1 MKWKEFWD
9 TFESTIDQNTELS
22 DIEKMHYL
30 NSKLSGEAKNAVSG
44 IMLSNENYTVVTTLL
59 KERFEDNQVV
69 LHNHNIELIN
79 INPATSTSKGLRF
92 MHDQME
98 KHFRSLEVSHQD
110 MTHDIFIPII
120 ISKVPKDILLQLEI
134 QKRRRKIW
142 SVSMLREQLN
152 NYVYAT
158 ERAEQ
163 QHYSTK
169 ADHINRFPRCRF
181 CKGRRWSGQCLVYPT
196 VEERKE
202 IIKDSCF
209 LCLKE
214 SHIAWKCLLSKTCV
228 HCGRMNHHHRSLC

>member
-1 MKWKEFWD
+1 MVAIRQEVSEEKS
-9 TFESTIDQNTELS
+9 FEIVDGRTTDGRRTTEPAYTISSPGAFGSGEL
-22 DIEKMHYL
+22 KMHYL
-30 NSKLSGEAKNAVSG
+30 NSKLSGDAKKAVAG
-44 IMLSNENYTVVTTLL
+44 IMLSNENYSIVTTVL
-59 KERFEDNQVV
+59 KESFEDNQVV
-69 LHNHNIELIN
+69 LHNHYIELIN

-98 KHFRSLEVSHQD
+98 KHFRSLEALHQD

-120 ISKVPKDILLQLEI
+120 ISKIPKDVLLQVEI
-134 QKRRRKIW
+134 QKGRKNKW

-152 NYVYAT
+152 KNVCAT

-169 ADHINRFPRCRF
+169 AEHINRLPRCRF
-181 CKGRRWSGQCLVYPT
+181 CKGHHWSDQCLVYPT
-196 VEERKE
+196 IEERKE

-214 SHIAWKCLLSKTCV
+214 GYIA
-228 HCGRMNHHHRSLC
+228 